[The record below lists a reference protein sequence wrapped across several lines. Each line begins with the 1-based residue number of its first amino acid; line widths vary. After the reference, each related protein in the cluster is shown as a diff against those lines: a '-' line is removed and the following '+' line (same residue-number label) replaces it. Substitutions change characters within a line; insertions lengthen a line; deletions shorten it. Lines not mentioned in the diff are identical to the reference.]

1 MKEAIKT
8 LIAGVLIGIV
18 SLMAMKAQ
26 AQDWP
31 QRPLRFVVITPAGG
45 APDYVARTLAS
56 RMSGL
61 LGQPIVVE
69 NRPGGGGNI
78 ATAAVANAAPDG
90 YTFLITGNNHA
101 VNPIL
106 LPNPGFDYVRSF
118 APVGLIASGNYL
130 LVASPSLVAKNVS
143 EVLALARAK
152 PDALSFAVTQIGT
165 PAHLGAEL
173 FLQLGKINM
182 TIIPYT
188 GVAPAMSDLLN
199 SRVDLIISA
208 FPAVIGLIDSK
219 QIKAL
224 AVTRSTR
231 SPVFPNVPTIAESG
245 LPDFDLSGWICLMAP
260 AGTSPAIIA
269 RINALV
275 HQVLAEKEVTEAFA
289 EQGLDVMPS
298 SPEELAS
305 FMQREEQQWAGVLA
319 KASVR

>member
-1 MKEAIKT
+1 VKESIKT
-8 LIAGVLIGIV
+8 LTAGVLIGIV
-18 SLMAMKAQ
+18 SLTAMKAQ

-130 LVASPSLVAKNVS
+130 LVASPSLAAKNVS

-173 FLQLGKINM
+173 FLQLGKVNM

-208 FPAVIGLIDSK
+208 FPAVRGLIDGK

-269 RINALV
+269 RINALI

>member
-1 MKEAIKT
+1 VKEPIKT

-18 SLMAMKAQ
+18 SLIAMKAQ

-130 LVASPSLVAKNVS
+130 LVASPSLAAKNVS

-152 PDALSFAVTQIGT
+152 PGALSFAVTQIGT

-173 FLQLGKINM
+173 FLQLGKVNM

-199 SRVDLIISA
+199 SRVDLMISA

-269 RINALV
+269 RINALM

-289 EQGLDVMPS
+289 EQGLDVKPS
-298 SPEELAS
+298 SPEELAN

-319 KASVR
+319 KASMR

>member
-1 MKEAIKT
+1 VKESIKT

-78 ATAAVANAAPDG
+78 AAAAVANAAPDG

-208 FPAVIGLIDSK
+208 FPAVRGLIDGK

-260 AGTSPAIIA
+260 ARTSPAIIA
-269 RINALV
+269 RINALI

>member
-1 MKEAIKT
+1 VKKSIT
-8 LIAGVLIGIV
+8 ILTAGVLMGIV
-18 SLMAMKAQ
+18 SLTAMKVQ

-56 RMSGL
+56 RMSDL

-130 LVASPSLVAKNVS
+130 LVASPSLAAKDVS

-152 PDALSFAVTQIGT
+152 PGALSFAVTQIGT

-173 FLQLGKINM
+173 FLQLGKVNM

-208 FPAVIGLIDSK
+208 FPAVIGLVDGK

-231 SPVFPNVPTIAESG
+231 SPVFPNVPTVAESG
-245 LPDFDLSGWICLMAP
+245 LPGFDLSGWICLMAP
-260 AGTSPAIIA
+260 AGTPPAVVT
-269 RINALV
+269 RINALM
-275 HQVLAEKEVTEAFA
+275 HQVLAEKEIVEAFA
-289 EQGLDVMPS
+289 KQGLDVMSS

-319 KASVR
+319 RAPVR